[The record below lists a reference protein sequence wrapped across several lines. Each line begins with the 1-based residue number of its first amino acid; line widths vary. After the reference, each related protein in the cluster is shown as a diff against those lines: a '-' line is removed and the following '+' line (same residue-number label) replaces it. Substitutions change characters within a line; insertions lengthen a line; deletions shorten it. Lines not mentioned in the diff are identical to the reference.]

1 MKEKVLTPFIN
12 KNVLTEQALYFGDV
26 SMPPGFEIDQTKL
39 TNDILQSTL
48 KDIKFP
54 FSRPWDMLSSYV
66 TEHINVKHTNSP
78 DFTLLY
84 GVNVK
89 ECIVRIHYDDN
100 RRKGRSWDMPLTN
113 NMFVLFP
120 STNMYYISN
129 NQKNSLNFIQTITYE
144 YI

>member
-54 FSRPWDMLSSYV
+54 FSRP
-66 TEHINVKHTNSP
+66 
-78 DFTLLY
+78 
-84 GVNVK
+84 
-89 ECIVRIHYDDN
+89 
-100 RRKGRSWDMPLTN
+100 
-113 NMFVLFP
+113 
-120 STNMYYISN
+120 
-129 NQKNSLNFIQTITYE
+129 
-144 YI
+144 